1 MKKILLLGLIGLMGF
16 MGSGGKGQNLVVY
29 STGFEVGEDTAWT
42 LVGGPNRWHIGS
54 AVADSGSRSL
64 YVSNDGGVN
73 NAYTNTNVTCAWAY
87 RDVTLSGGIYR
98 MSYRW
103 RSNGEQAYDYLRV
116 ALVPDTVQ
124 PDTTMITD
132 YQSARNFAENLP
144 EGWICLSTQ
153 YTTASIGG
161 GCYAVMTSTTTSS
174 PFQTFEKVF
183 TADSG
188 NWRLVCIWVN
198 DPTMGGNPP
207 AAVDNIELREF
218 GCQPVASLEASVVGY
233 DSVYMHWIPAGTASS
248 WLVLLNDSIVATVS
262 DTTYGFNHLAMLTD
276 YMVSVRALCQG
287 GDTTEAV
294 SVSLHTGGYIPLPY
308 SENFDGVANNQM
320 PAEWTTFVEDVWY
333 GTSGGP
339 QVQQHELNFYRT
351 QGDFTTAV
359 TPLLQGPANR
369 WRISFDVWMQ
379 ASRTHDFGVFGPFEV
394 QLVADTNH
402 IDSTVTLLTVAGG
415 ENAGWHN
422 YTFATDSLTT
432 YGGPAWLLFRW
443 RGNYCRLKV
452 DNLVVQSL
460 NDSLPHV
467 LVSGPTTVLPEDTA
481 TFSVVH
487 DDFYVG
493 SQPHDTVVW
502 QSTMAQSGSATI
514 IAFGDSMRIVYAMGG
529 TDTLTA
535 YATNT
540 WGTDTATFTVEVPM
554 CPHITMPF
562 EEDFENGMACWK
574 NMSTDGTG
582 VSDWRLDDFFARY
595 PAEYG
600 GSIMVCSSFAS
611 GWERNAWLVS
621 PAIEIPADSHD
632 VTLSFRRGM
641 VESLIPTSNPA
652 PTLQVLVSTTG
663 RYSTLCFTDTLLD
676 LTENNRDATE
686 FSRTDLNLDAYA
698 GQTIWIAFCHVSHS
712 GTGIIWL
719 DDIKVRN
726 DLPPMAELSVP
737 AGYERTVA
745 AQTGVEHPV
754 HMGDAVIVTA
764 GLRFGNNTDVD
775 YTWHS
780 NMVDAGYASMMTDSN
795 VLTINYL
802 VEGVDT
808 ISVVADNHFGID
820 TAFVAV
826 TVIDCYAI
834 DEFPYSEKFHPDST
848 SPGCWQVFNSDTAD
862 NVSVWISVAYVSTEE
877 GSFEYNSLEA
887 HSTHQ
892 SDLSALW
899 VVSPQ
904 IAIPND
910 SLVYALTW
918 QQWGPDVVYV
928 SPMGCDETV
937 CFTDSLHSTST
948 VEGNVEINS
957 VLLGD
962 YAGQT
967 IRLGFVAPKYDD
979 PAPWLISLDE
989 VNIFATDSVRVG
1001 IAPFEGR
1008 HVNVY
1013 SSNGR
1018 IFVDGTDN
1026 MEVQVYD
1033 MMGRMI
1039 QSFKQSSSQPIS
1051 KGVYLVKVGSLPARK
1066 VVVMQ

>member
-1 MKKILLLGLIGLMGF
+1 MKKILLLGLMGLMGF
-16 MGSGGKGQNLVVY
+16 MGSGVKGQNPVVY
-29 STGFEVGEDTAWT
+29 STGFEAGDDTSWT
-42 LVGGPNRWHIGS
+42 FYGGPNRWHIGT
-54 AVADSGSRSL
+54 AAADSGSRSL
-64 YVSNDGGVN
+64 YISNDGGAT
-73 NAYTNTNVTCAWAY
+73 NAYTNTAVTCAWAY

-161 GCYAVMTSTTTSS
+161 GCYTVMTSTTTSS
-174 PFQTFEKVF
+174 PFQTFERVF

-198 DPTMGGNPP
+198 DPTMGNNPP
-207 AAVDNIELREF
+207 AAVDNIMLQKF
-218 GCQPVASLEASVVGY
+218 GCQPVASVTAEVVGY
-233 DSVYMHWIPAGTASS
+233 DSVHVYWTPQGEEAQ
-248 WLVLLNDSIVATVS
+248 WLVTLDGLPIATVT
-262 DTTYGFNHLAMLTD
+262 DTTYGFSGLSMTTNYTVGIH
-276 YMVSVRALCQG
+276 ALCAG

-294 SVSLHTGGYIPLPY
+294 STTFHTGGYTLVPY
-308 SENFDGVANNQM
+308 SEDFNSVANGQM
-320 PAEWTTFVEDVWY
+320 PTDWMGFEENPSHYSNTPP
-333 GTSGGP
+333 S
-339 QVQQHELNFYRT
+339 VQQHELNLYNTLRYPIV
-351 QGDFTTAV
+351 AV

-369 WRISFDVWMQ
+369 WRISFDMWMQ
-379 ASRTHDFGVFGPFEV
+379 SAPTHSEFNTFGPFEL
-394 QLVADTNH
+394 QLVVDTNH
-402 IDSTVTLLTVAGG
+402 IDSAITLLTVAGG
-415 ENAGWHN
+415 VNPGWHT
-422 YTFATDSLTT
+422 YTLATDSLTT

-452 DNLVVQSL
+452 DNLIVQSL

-467 LVSGPTTVLPEDTA
+467 LVSGPTSVLPEDTA

-502 QSTMAQSGSATI
+502 QSTMVQCGLATMT
-514 IAFGDSMRIVYAMGG
+514 ALGDSMRITYVTGG
-529 TDTLTA
+529 IDTLTA
-535 YATNT
+535 YATNA
-540 WGTDTATFTVEVPM
+540 WGTDTASFTVEVPM
-554 CPHITMPF
+554 CPHVAIPY
-562 EEDFENGMACWK
+562 EEDFENGMNCWK

-652 PTLQVLVSTTG
+652 PTLQVLISTTG
-663 RYSTLCFTDTLLD
+663 RHSTLCFTDTLLD
-676 LTENNRDATE
+676 LTENNRDETE

-726 DLPPMAELSVP
+726 DLPPMAEFTSLP
-737 AGYERTVA
+737 TGYERTVA
-745 AQTGVEHPV
+745 AQTGVAHPV
-754 HMGDAVIVTA
+754 HMGDAVTVTA
-764 GLRFGNNTDVD
+764 GLRFGQDRVVD

-780 NMVDAGYASMMTDSN
+780 TMVDAGEASMITDSN
-795 VLTINYL
+795 ALIISYL
-802 VEGVDT
+802 VEGMDT
-808 ISVVADNHFGID
+808 ISVVANNHCGID
-820 TAFVAV
+820 TASVAV
-826 TVIDCYAI
+826 TVINCTAI
-834 DEFPYSEKFHPDST
+834 DHFPYTERFDKESM

-862 NVSVWISVAYVSTEE
+862 NVSVWISVTYVSTEE
-877 GSFEYNSLEA
+877 GSFEYNFLEA
-887 HSTHQ
+887 NSTHQ

-918 QQWGPDVVYV
+918 QQWGPDIVYV

-979 PAPWLISLDE
+979 PAPWLITFDE

-1001 IAPFEGR
+1001 IAPADSR
-1008 HVNVY
+1008 HVRV
-1013 SSNGR
+1013 
-1018 IFVDGTDN
+1018 FVRDSRVVVEGADD
-1026 MEVQVYD
+1026 MEVRVYD
-1033 MMGRMI
+1033 MMGRQMHAAAL
-1039 QSFKQSSSQPIS
+1039 P
-1051 KGVYLVKVGSLPARK
+1051 KGVYLVKVGTLPARK